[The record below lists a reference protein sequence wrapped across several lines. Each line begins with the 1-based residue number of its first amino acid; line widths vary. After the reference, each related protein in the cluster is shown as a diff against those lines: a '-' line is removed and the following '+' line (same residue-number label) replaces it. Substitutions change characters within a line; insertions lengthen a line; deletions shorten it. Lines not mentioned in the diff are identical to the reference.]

1 MAEEDVQYA
10 SVTFKNKNQSQ
21 ERPKREEDTVYD
33 NVRVNHKTTQ
43 ETPDAKGGLLSEK
56 EEEKCCQNYKLLAV
70 CFGVICL
77 VLLLSIVGF
86 VLYVALIHKSD
97 ENNQLKAN
105 QSARQKEN
113 ENLTNFKI
121 KLSADVVNVTGMFDN
136 LKKNFT
142 VLELKV
148 TSLTAENQN
157 LTSQNEKLKTSE
169 KILTERVQML
179 EKNLTEFNVVLLQR
193 VMDNYCPKE
202 NNDRKCKPCQ
212 KDWNQKESS
221 CYVYNNA
228 KGAEQ
233 RSWAGAQDDCKE
245 KLSSLTVISDENEKT
260 HVFTI
265 SAPEGGISGFW
276 IGLRAVNRTWK
287 WIDGTDLINQTWVD
301 QPAADGQCVTSLRGS
316 GWRSVSC
323 EIKNA
328 WICENK
334 ALSIP

>member
-1 MAEEDVQYA
+1 MSEEDVQYA

-33 NVRVNHKTTQ
+33 NVRVNHKTSQ

-86 VLYVALIHKSD
+86 VLY
-97 ENNQLKAN
+97 
-105 QSARQKEN
+105 
-113 ENLTNFKI
+113 
-121 KLSADVVNVTGMFDN
+121 
-136 LKKNFT
+136 
-142 VLELKV
+142 ELKV

-157 LTSQNEKLKTSE
+157 LTSQNEKLKTNE

-193 VMDNYCPKE
+193 VVDNYCPKE

-212 KDWNQKESS
+212 KDWKHKESS

-233 RSWAGAQDDCKE
+233 RSWAGAQDNCKE
-245 KLSSLTVISDENEKT
+245 KFSSLTVISDENEKNY
-260 HVFTI
+260 VFSI
-265 SAPEGGISGFW
+265 SGPEHGISGFW

-287 WIDGTDLINQTWVD
+287 WTDGTDLINQTWVD

-323 EIKNA
+323 ETRNA

>member
-1 MAEEDVQYA
+1 MIKKAQRPAVTLSKEDGEEADYINSAVSFKKEVKA
-10 SVTFKNKNQSQ
+10 TSGRTFSSFIQTFVS
-21 ERPKREEDTVYD
+21 
-33 NVRVNHKTTQ
+33 
-43 ETPDAKGGLLSEK
+43 
-56 EEEKCCQNYKLLAV
+56 LAA
-70 CFGVICL
+70 CWLI
-77 VLLLSIVGF
+77 LLLIIILHIYYISVI
-86 VLYVALIHKSD
+86 SD
-97 ENNQLKAN
+97 KNTKQKAEI
-105 QSARQKEN
+105 K
-113 ENLTNFKI
+113 NL
-121 KLSADVVNVTGMFDN
+121 M
-136 LKKNFT
+136 
-142 VLELKV
+142 
-148 TSLTAENQN
+148 
-157 LTSQNEKLKTSE
+157 SQNEKLKTNE
-169 KILTERVQML
+169 KFLTERVQML
-179 EKNLTEFNVVLLQR
+179 EKNLNEFNVVLLQR
-193 VMDNYCPKE
+193 VVDNYCPKE

-233 RSWAGAQDDCKE
+233 RTWARAQDDCKE

-260 HVFTI
+260 HVFSI

-323 EIKNA
+323 ETKNA
-328 WICENK
+328 WICGNK

>member
-1 MAEEDVQYA
+1 YLNLSA
-10 SVTFKNKNQSQ
+10 
-21 ERPKREEDTVYD
+21 KREEDTVYD

-86 VLYVALIHKSD
+86 VLY
-97 ENNQLKAN
+97 
-105 QSARQKEN
+105 
-113 ENLTNFKI
+113 
-121 KLSADVVNVTGMFDN
+121 
-136 LKKNFT
+136 
-142 VLELKV
+142 ELKV

-233 RSWAGAQDDCKE
+233 RTWARAQDDCKE
-245 KLSSLTVISDENEKT
+245 KLSSLTVISDENEK
-260 HVFTI
+260 V
-265 SAPEGGISGFW
+265 
-276 IGLRAVNRTWK
+276 LK
-287 WIDGTDLINQTWVD
+287 
-301 QPAADGQCVTSLRGS
+301 
-316 GWRSVSC
+316 
-323 EIKNA
+323 
-328 WICENK
+328 
-334 ALSIP
+334 